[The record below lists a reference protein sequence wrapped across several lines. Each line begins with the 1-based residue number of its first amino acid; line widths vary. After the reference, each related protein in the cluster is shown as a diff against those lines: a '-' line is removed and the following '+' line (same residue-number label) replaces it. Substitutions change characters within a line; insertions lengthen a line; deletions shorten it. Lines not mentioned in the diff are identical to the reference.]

1 MPYIK
6 DEYIDD
12 FSITTLI
19 ENSDWFN
26 CETIDDNFKNIEII
40 KYRYK
45 HNNSIKGIVNYILT
59 KNILKDDKTVNK
71 ICGCVNILNQTYL
84 EPKESY
90 SGFQDV
96 MGTLT
101 CLQIFFKERMNDI
114 ILKCNKNKTYI
125 ETEIKT
131 IMDMLFSYYREKFLT
146 YEQQKMN
153 KNGDIL

>member
-6 DEYIDD
+6 EEYIDD
-12 FSITTLI
+12 FSITTFI
-19 ENSDWFN
+19 ENIDWFN
-26 CETIDDNFKNIEII
+26 FEQLSDNIKKIEVI

-45 HNNSIKGIVNYILT
+45 NNNSIKGIVNYILT
-59 KNILKDDKTVNK
+59 KNILKNETTANK
-71 ICGCVNILNQTYL
+71 ICGCVNLLNLIYL

-114 ILKCNKNKTYI
+114 ILKCNKNKIHI

-153 KNGDIL
+153 ENGDIL

>member
-6 DEYIDD
+6 EEYIDD
-12 FSITTLI
+12 FSITALI
-19 ENSDWFN
+19 GNNDWFN
-26 CETIDDNFKNIEII
+26 CETIDDNIKNMEII
-40 KYRYK
+40 KYRYT

-71 ICGCVNILNQTYL
+71 ICGCVNLLNQIYL

-114 ILKCNKNKTYI
+114 TLKCNKNKTYI

-153 KNGDIL
+153 ENGDIL